1 MFYIFYWGVCIC
13 FILVNSLFCQ
23 NVILK
28 FMAVKMLLLF
38 ESHDLTFKEQGWL
51 LGSDGFRLSD

>member
-1 MFYIFYWGVCIC
+1 MV
-13 FILVNSLFCQ
+13 
-23 NVILK
+23 
-28 FMAVKMLLLF
+28 VKMLLLF